1 MPIAMYALVLH
12 RGGRPVH
19 QDNGPLLAAL
29 DLAAEWALATERRLN
44 AHLRAELLRQG
55 IREQSWLEYELWVFP
70 VDRDG
75 QPERLAR
82 FRWGLPAE
90 IDEEGDRR

>member
-1 MPIAMYALVLH
+1 VPIAMYALILH

-29 DLAAEWALATERRLN
+29 DLAPEWALVTEQRLN
-44 AHLRAELLRQG
+44 AHLRGELQRQG
-55 IREQSWLEYELWVFP
+55 IRPDSWVEYELWVFP

-75 QPERLAR
+75 QPQRNAR

-90 IDEEGDRR
+90 IDGEDRR